1 MIILW
6 FWSHE
11 CIISSI
17 FFWIWYENYGL
28 IPEFFLVN
36 VQMDNKIKWN
46 IFDLGFKW
54 IKVLK
59 SCKIWFS
66 RIGFYYILSS
76 KPNQTMWN
84 QIYVNK
90 IMLPHELMYL
100 KNVSNSANSR
110 SQSEVTLTKLL
121 RVTRLQLLF
130 LSASHDLK
138 QE

>member
-46 IFDLGFKW
+46 IFDFG
-54 IKVLK
+54 I
-59 SCKIWFS
+59 
-66 RIGFYYILSS
+66 
-76 KPNQTMWN
+76 
-84 QIYVNK
+84 
-90 IMLPHELMYL
+90 
-100 KNVSNSANSR
+100 
-110 SQSEVTLTKLL
+110 
-121 RVTRLQLLF
+121 
-130 LSASHDLK
+130 
-138 QE
+138 